1 MKKYF
6 IILSLC
12 LISIN
17 TSFAQYNYSLTD
29 NIDKAMRTR
38 VDFWKK
44 VYTQITSK
52 EAFLHDKDNVQIIYS
67 KIKPPYSN
75 RRKKGRYTKNAIS
88 KIRATLRSLAKKNF
102 KGLDKE
108 ESRIYS
114 IIGKNKTKNQVLK
127 MAKRIRS
134 QFGLKDN
141 YYIGLKRSYLYLD
154 YIQRIFKK
162 YDVPKQL
169 SFLPHVESSF
179 NYQAYSKVGAAGIWQ
194 FMRGTARN
202 YKLKV
207 KYVIDERRDVF
218 KATIAAARLLRTN
231 FNNIK
236 VWPLAITAYNHGLA
250 SMKRAVK
257 KVGSKKISVIID
269 KYDGR
274 RFGFAS
280 KNFYATFLA
289 TAEISSNP
297 SKYFPSFTPVDKF
310 RYSSM
315 KLPRALSVSQLM
327 KELKI
332 NKKTMKKYNPSIRAI
347 AYRSSLLIPRN
358 FELKMPHVTTLRL
371 TAYKA
376 KLKNIKSNTKHLRLA
391 STHKIG
397 RGDSLY
403 SLSKVYGVSV
413 RDLIS
418 FNNISNPSR
427 IYPGM
432 KVRIPTRKQLKGK
445 IAAAKLKK
453 VVSIIPQ
460 KVEKLKID
468 KLAKAENPKLENKKP
483 LTFFE
488 RLGIF
493 KTKNR
498 DKNIF
503 TPSTVVAIKRPKDLE
518 DKKSSKAA
526 DSVSLSHYQLS
537 LKDNSNGLYQ
547 IIIETQETLGHF
559 ADWAGIQTQSI
570 RNSNSMRNR
579 SSIRLGQKINIKLT
593 STQKVEFLAKRLEY
607 HISIQEDFY
616 QAYKVTGKEEYDIR
630 KGDNIRQIMAKNEVP
645 LWLLRQYQNDK
656 FNITQA
662 IYVGQKL
669 YIPSIEKLN

>member
-1 MKKYF
+1 MKKYLL
-6 IILSLC
+6 ILSLC
-12 LISIN
+12 LLSIN
-17 TSFAQYNYSLTD
+17 ISFAQYNYSLTD

-67 KIKPPYSN
+67 KIKPPFSN
-75 RRKKGRYTKNAIS
+75 RRKKGRYTKNAIR
-88 KIRATLRSLAKKNF
+88 KIRTTLLSIAKKNF
-102 KGLDKE
+102 KGLNIE
-108 ESRIYS
+108 ETRVNG
-114 IIGKNKTKNQVLK
+114 IIGKNKTKKQVIK

-134 QFGLKDN
+134 QFGLRDN

-202 YKLKV
+202 YNLKV

-257 KVGSKKISVIID
+257 SVGSKKISVIID
-269 KYDGR
+269 NYDGR

-297 SKYFPSFTPVDKF
+297 GKYFPSFTPVDKF

-327 KELKI
+327 KVLKLD
-332 NKKTMKKYNPSIRAI
+332 KKTMKKYNPSIRAI
-347 AYRSSLLIPRN
+347 AYRSSLLIPRG
-358 FELKMPHVTTLRL
+358 FEIKIPHATTLRL
-371 TAYKA
+371 ADYKT

-403 SLSKVYGVSV
+403 SLSKIYGVSV

-418 FNNISNPSR
+418 FNNISNPSK

-432 KVRIPTRKQLKGK
+432 KVRIPTRKQIKGQIAAVKRKQIVSIKPQKIEKGK
-445 IAAAKLKK
+445 VDTI
-453 VVSIIPQ
+453 
-460 KVEKLKID
+460 
-468 KLAKAENPKLENKKP
+468 AKAENPKLENKKP

-493 KTKNR
+493 KQKNR
-498 DKNIF
+498 GHGQDI
-503 TPSTVVAIKRPKDLE
+503 PKVSKSFQRTNDLE

-526 DSVSLSHYQLS
+526 DLVSLSHYHLS
-537 LKDNSNGLYQ
+537 LVEKSKDLYQ
-547 IIIETQETLGHF
+547 VIIETEETLGHF
-559 ADWAGIQTQSI
+559 ADWAGIRTQSI

-579 SSIRLGQKINIKLT
+579 STIRLGQKIKIKLT
-593 STQKVEFLAKRLEY
+593 SGQKVDFLAKRLEY

-616 QAYKVTGKEEYDIR
+616 QAFKVIGKDEYDIR

-645 LWLLRQYQNDK
+645 LWLLRQYQDAK

-662 IYVGQKL
+662 IYIGQKL
-669 YIPSIEKLN
+669 FIPTIEKLN